1 MKKTVL
7 IFSLSV
13 LFCASLIAQQKTLK
27 SSAVLPK
34 GIKLIEEVQRKAN
47 EIIISYKKYQL
58 ANGLNVIIHEDHS
71 DPIVYVDVTYHVG
84 SSREQEGRSG
94 FAHFFEHMMF
104 QGSKHVGDEMHFKY
118 VTEAG
123 GTLNGTTNT
132 DRTNYFETVPSNQLE
147 TMLWLE
153 SDRMGFL
160 LDSVTRSKFE
170 VQRAT
175 VKNERGQRYDN
186 APYGVSN
193 EKMCEALYPKAHPY
207 SWQTIGYI
215 EDLDRVDENDL
226 KRFYMRWYGP
236 NNAALTIAGDVN
248 PEDAL
253 KLVDKYFSSIP
264 RGPEVNKQMVKP
276 FKLDKDRYI
285 SYEDKIRFPMLKMA
299 WQSIPAGH
307 KDEAAMDALSFI
319 LDPSNL
325 SSPFYEKLIKTQ
337 KAVRVNIFH
346 PTLELAGRF
355 EITALAQ
362 EGDSLSKLESVIRK
376 TLEEWEKKGV
386 TDEDIAKLK
395 AVTKSDIYN
404 QLTTVQGK
412 GSRLA
417 SYQTFKGNPNWIGKE
432 LNATLNLKKED
443 IMRVYNT
450 YVKNQPCVLV
460 SVVPNGKKNLLAKE
474 DNFTRPARSIETES
488 VEYKNLSYTEPKDN
502 FDRGIKPGSGASPVV
517 NVPQIWTE
525 EFSNGL
531 KVVGTTTNEIPKVT
545 LQLYIGAGHRFEM
558 AEKSGTADLLARLLN
573 ESTKNYSA
581 EDFESALN
589 KMGSSISV
597 SSGSNDLS
605 LTITTL
611 TENLDATLKL
621 AEERLFTPR
630 WDPTEFERVK
640 KELMNGIKNQSVQPT
655 AIANMVFSKLNYGK
669 SHTMAYPGSGT
680 IETVKS
686 ISMND
691 LQRYYEERFFPGV
704 SKLIVVGDIS
714 KEALLPKLKFL
725 SGWKNA
731 KVVKLPDPEI
741 PKIEKT
747 KIYFVDKKGAAQSE
761 VRLGFMSMPY
771 DATGEFYRSQIMN
784 YIFAEAFN
792 SRINLQLRE
801 VRGFTYG
808 TRGNFT
814 GNLFPGTY
822 EISGGIKAAATDTAI
837 MDYLQQM
844 KAYIENGITDDELK
858 FTKSAMGQNEA
869 LKYEAPYQ
877 KAGFLKR
884 LLDYN
889 LTSDYTKKQNEI
901 LNSISKEEI
910 NALAKKHLAINNMNI
925 LVVGDKASLL
935 DRVKKLGYDVVEL
948 DINGNPVSSAN

>member
-1 MKKTVL
+1 MKKTVSFCL
-7 IFSLSV
+7 LTLVFLSAN
-13 LFCASLIAQQKTLK
+13 FAQTKGK
-27 SSAVLPK
+27 LPY
-34 GIKLIEEVQRKAN
+34 GIKLVEEVKRKGN
-47 EIIISYKKYQL
+47 EIIIPYTKYQL
-58 ANGLNVIIHEDHS
+58 ENGLTVIIHEDHS

-84 SSREQEGRSG
+84 SAREQEGRSG

-104 QGSKHVGDEMHFKY
+104 QGSKNVGDEMHFKY

-160 LDSVTRSKFE
+160 LDSVTRNKFE

-193 EKMCEALYPKAHPY
+193 EKMCEALYPKGHPY

-215 EDLDRVDENDL
+215 DDLDRVDENDL

-236 NNAALTIAGDVN
+236 NNAALTVAGDVN
-248 PEDAL
+248 PEEVL
-253 KLVDKYFSSIP
+253 KLVDKYFSTIP
-264 RGPEVNKQMVKP
+264 KGPGVVKQVVP
-276 FKLDKDRYI
+276 SFKLEKDRYI
-285 SYEDKIRFPMLKMA
+285 SYEDKVKFPMLKMA
-299 WQSIPAGH
+299 WQSIPMGH

-337 KAVRVNIFH
+337 KAVRMNIFH

-355 EITALAQ
+355 EISALAQ
-362 EGDSLSKLESVIRK
+362 EGDSLAKLETEIRK
-376 TLEEWEKKGV
+376 IFSEWEKKGV
-386 TDEDIAKLK
+386 TDEDMIKLK

-404 QLTTVQGK
+404 QITTVQGK

-417 SYQTFKGNPNWIGKE
+417 SYQTFKGNPNGIGKDLE
-432 LNATLNLKKED
+432 EILKLKKED
-443 IMRVYNT
+443 IMRVYHK

-460 SVVPNGKKNLLAKE
+460 SVVPAGKKSLIAKE
-474 DNFTRPARSIETES
+474 DNFTRPQRSIENES
-488 VEYKNLSYTEPKDN
+488 SEYKNLSYTEPKDK
-502 FDRGIKPGSGASPVV
+502 FDRSKKPGAGPSPVV
-517 NVPQIWTE
+517 NVPQIWNE

-531 KVVGTTTNEIPKVT
+531 KVIGSSTNEIPKIT

-558 AEKSGTADLLARLLN
+558 AEKSGTSDLLARLMN
-573 ESTKNYSA
+573 ESSKNYSA

-597 SSGSNDLS
+597 SSGTNDITV
-605 LTITTL
+605 TISSL

-621 AEERLFTPR
+621 AQERLFNPK
-630 WDPTEFERVK
+630 WDPSEFERVK
-640 KELMNGIKNQSVQPT
+640 KELLNGIKNQTVQPT

-669 SHTMAYPGSGT
+669 NHTMAYPGSGT
-680 IETVKS
+680 METVKN
-686 ISMND
+686 INMED
-691 LQRYYEERFFPGV
+691 LKRFYQERFFPGV
-704 SKLIVVGDIS
+704 SKLVVVGDIN
-714 KEALLPKLKFL
+714 KEALLSKIKFL
-725 SGWKNA
+725 SDWSNS
-731 KVVKLPDPEI
+731 KVIKLPDPEV

-761 VRLGFMSMPY
+761 VRLGFMSLPY
-771 DATGEFYRSQIMN
+771 DATGEFYRAQVMN

-801 VRGFTYG
+801 VKGYTYG

-814 GNLFPGTY
+814 GNLFPAPY
-822 EISGGIKAAATDTAI
+822 EISGGIKASATDTAI

-844 KAYIENGITDDELK
+844 KSYIDKGITDEELK

-884 LLDYN
+884 LLEYN
-889 LTSDYTKKQNEI
+889 LSSDYTKKQSEI
-901 LNSISKEEI
+901 LNAITKEEI
-910 NALAKKHLAINNMNI
+910 NGLAKKYLMMDKMNI
-925 LVVGDKASLL
+925 LIVGDKSSLIG
-935 DRVKKLGYDVVEL
+935 RVKKLGYDVIEL
-948 DINGNPVSSAN
+948 DINGNEVSSTN

>member
-1 MKKTVL
+1 MKKTFFFL
-7 IFSLSV
+7 CISA
-13 LFCASLIAQQKTLK
+13 LFCFNLNSQTN
-27 SSAVLPK
+27 SSKPEPLPK
-34 GIKLIEEVQRKAN
+34 GIKFIEEVKRKGS
-47 EIIISYKKYQL
+47 EIVIPYKKYQL
-58 ANGLNVIIHEDHS
+58 SNGLTVIIHEDHS

-84 SSREQEGRSG
+84 SAREQEGRSG

-104 QGSKHVGDEMHFKY
+104 QGSKNVGDEMHFKY

-160 LDSVTRSKFE
+160 LDSVTKNKFE

-193 EKMCEALYPKAHPY
+193 EKLCEALYPKGHPY

-236 NNAALTIAGDVN
+236 NNAALTISGDVTV
-248 PEDAL
+248 EQAL
-253 KLVDKYFSSIP
+253 KLVDKYFASIP
-264 RGPEVNKQMVKP
+264 KGPEVKKQVVKP
-276 FKLDKDRYI
+276 FKLEKDRYL
-285 SYEDKIRFPMLKMA
+285 SYEDKVKFPMLKMA
-299 WQSIPAGH
+299 WQSVPTGH

-337 KAVRVNIFH
+337 KAVRANIYQ
-346 PTLELAGRF
+346 PTMELAGRF

-362 EGDSLSKLESVIRK
+362 EGDSLSKLESEIRK
-376 TLEEWEKKGV
+376 IFSEWEKKGV
-386 TDEDIAKLK
+386 TDEDILKLK

-404 QLTTVQGK
+404 QITTVQGK

-417 SYQTFKGNPNWIGKE
+417 SYQTFKGNPNGIGKDLE
-432 LNATLNLKKED
+432 EILKLKKED
-443 IMRVYNT
+443 IMRVYNK
-450 YVKNQPCVLV
+450 YLKNQPCVLV
-460 SVVPNGKKNLLAKE
+460 SVVPLGKKNLITKE
-474 DNFTRPARSIETES
+474 DNFKRPERTVETES
-488 VEYKNLSYTEPKDN
+488 AEYKNLSYTEPKDN
-502 FDRGIKPGSGASPVV
+502 FDRSKKPGSGASPVV
-517 NVPQIWTE
+517 KVPEIWTE
-525 EFSNGL
+525 EFGNGL
-531 KVVGTTTNEIPKVT
+531 KIIGTASNEIPKVT
-545 LQLYIGAGHRFEM
+545 LQLYIGAGHRFEL
-558 AEKSGTADLLARLLN
+558 AEKSGTSDLLARLMN
-573 ESTKNYSA
+573 ESSKNYSA

-597 SSGSNDLS
+597 SSGQNDMT
-605 LTITTL
+605 LTISTL

-621 AEERLFTPR
+621 AEERLFNPR
-630 WDPTEFERVK
+630 WDPIEFERVK
-640 KELMNGIKNQSVQPT
+640 KELLNGIKNQTVQPT
-655 AIANMVFSKLNYGK
+655 AIANIVFSKLNYGK
-669 SHTMAYPGSGT
+669 NHTMAYPSTGT
-680 IETVKS
+680 LETVKG
-686 ISMND
+686 ITMD
-691 LQRYYEERFFPGV
+691 ELQRYYKQRFFPGL
-704 SKLIVVGDIS
+704 SKLVVVGDIS
-714 KEALLPKLKFL
+714 KDALLPKLKFL
-725 SGWKNA
+725 NDWKNT

-741 PKIEKT
+741 PKVEKT

-761 VRLGFMSMPY
+761 VRLGFMSLPY
-771 DATGEFYRSQIMN
+771 DATGEFYRAQIMN

-801 VRGFTYG
+801 VKGYTYG
-808 TRGNFT
+808 TRGYFT

-822 EISGGIKAAATDTAI
+822 EISGGIKASATDTAI
-837 MDYLQQM
+837 IDYLDQM
-844 KAYIENGITDDELK
+844 KKYLENGITDEELK

-884 LLDYN
+884 LSEYN
-889 LTSDYTKKQNEI
+889 LESDYTKKQGEI
-901 LNSISKEEI
+901 LNAITKDEI
-910 NALAKKHLAINNMNI
+910 NSLAKKHLAINNMNI
-925 LVVGDKASLL
+925 LVVGDKATLFE
-935 DRVKKLGYDVVEL
+935 RVKKLGYEVLEL
-948 DINGNPVSSAN
+948 DINGDIANSSN